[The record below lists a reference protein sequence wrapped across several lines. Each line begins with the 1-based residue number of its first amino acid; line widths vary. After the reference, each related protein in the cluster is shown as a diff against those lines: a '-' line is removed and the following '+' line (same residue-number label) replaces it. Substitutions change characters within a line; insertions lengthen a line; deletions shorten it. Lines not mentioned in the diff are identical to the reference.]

1 MTRSLRPRLRLRTR
15 AGRLDPRAR
24 IGLPPGASAED
35 AERAHREL
43 VSFLEGAPEGV
54 RRWAREEIAAADQ
67 AYAAPSDPAG
77 ARAPRR
83 PSPLRRIAVGTLAL
97 AAAAGVV
104 IGVYHLGGASKAS
117 SAEAGTAE
125 AQKLTRGEE
134 ASVAGLMK
142 ELAAN
147 PNNAAVLV
155 ALGDIYFK
163 AHDYNTAG
171 GWMKR
176 VVAVAP
182 GNTTARL
189 ALGAAEFNLGDVADA
204 QREWLRVIA
213 ADRKNV
219 EAYYDLGFLYV
230 SKVPPDMADAKK
242 MWEKVIAL
250 APNSNEAKT
259 IATHLKG
266 LAKEGPAKK

>member
-1 MTRSLRPRLRLRTR
+1 MTSSAIPRLRAR
-15 AGRLDPRAR
+15 ASRLDPRAR
-24 IGLPPGASAED
+24 IGLAPGASAKD

-54 RRWAREEIAAADQ
+54 RRWARNEIAAADQ
-67 AYAAPSDPAG
+67 AYAAISDPAG
-77 ARAPRR
+77 ARAARR
-83 PSPLRRIAVGTLAL
+83 SSPLRRIAVWALAL
-97 AAAAGVV
+97 AAAGGVV
-104 IGVYHLGGASKAS
+104 VGVYHTGGGQSKAS
-117 SAEAGTAE
+117 SREAGTAE

-134 ASVAGLMK
+134 ASVAKLMM
-142 ELAAN
+142 ELKAN
-147 PNNAAVLV
+147 PNNAAALV

-163 AHDYNTAG
+163 VHDYNAAG

-176 VVAVAP
+176 AVAVDP

-189 ALGAAEFNLGDVADA
+189 ALGAAEFNLGDAADA
-204 QREWLRVIA
+204 RRDWLRVIA

-230 SKVPPDMADAKK
+230 GKEPPDMADAKR
-242 MWEKVIAL
+242 MWAKVIAL
-250 APNSNEAKT
+250 APNSSAAKT

-266 LAKEGPAKK
+266 LVKEGSAKK